1 MAEMAL
7 RVCPKIQISAERNAP
22 TMPTAASDSIP
33 NSLIFPTTAASV
45 ADSTGSAIPEIMAG
59 MASCWI
65 RLNEMSVINFLK
77 EQNYGKSKKTLD
89 WNDL

>member
-1 MAEMAL
+1 
-7 RVCPKIQISAERNAP
+7 
-22 TMPTAASDSIP
+22 
-33 NSLIFPTTAASV
+33 
-45 ADSTGSAIPEIMAG
+45 MAG